1 MPIVSEKKF
10 LTKEEL
16 DQLRSIQK
24 QTQEVIFELGEIELI
39 KLQLENRYNKAKTA
53 FEHAVTLEK
62 EFSNQI
68 NTAYGKI
75 ELNPETGEI
84 TKLG

>member
-1 MPIVSEKKF
+1 MPN
-10 LTKEEL
+10 LT
-16 DQLRSIQK
+16 S
-24 QTQEVIFELGEIELI
+24 V
-39 KLQLENRYNKAKTA
+39 
-53 FEHAVTLEK
+53 EK